1 MLMTLLLI
9 GFAPVGW
16 LFSQSTASIVWMG
29 VLHLLFWFIA
39 TAFGLRFLQSGFA
52 LTQARSLAGVRTWV
66 IIFVLVVVQMTTA
79 LRPLIGT
86 AETLM
91 PTEKKFFLTHWADCL
106 RGGADSVAANRDI
119 GR

>member
-1 MLMTLLLI
+1 M
-9 GFAPVGW
+9 
-16 LFSQSTASIVWMG
+16 
-29 VLHLLFWFIA
+29 
-39 TAFGLRFLQSGFA
+39 
-52 LTQARSLAGVRTWV
+52 RTWV

-91 PTEKKFFLTHWADCL
+91 PTEKKFFLAHWADCL
-106 RGGADSVAANRDI
+106 RDGAGKEPAPADI